1 MGKYELQRAR
11 VVAVVRNAAG
21 KLLVLK
27 ILPHDHPQ
35 VGHIPAVWEFPAG
48 GIEFGE
54 TPLEAVVREA
64 REETGLTFGT
74 PKILFS
80 SSHSFETDKARV
92 HEIAIVYLLETS
104 EPEGAVDISQPEREH
119 SEYRWLTLDE
129 ISRLPNLSH
138 TLSGMLPHLK
148 EILTEASEE

>member
-11 VVAVVRNAAG
+11 VVAVIRNPAG

-54 TPLEAVVREA
+54 EPFDAVARETK
-64 REETGLTFGT
+64 EETGLECGR
-74 PKILFS
+74 PLVLFS
-80 SSHSFETDKARV
+80 SSHVFETDKAKV
-92 HEIAIVYLLETS
+92 HEIAITYLLETD
-104 EPEGAVDISQPEREH
+104 EPEDAVDITQEEREH
-119 SEYRWLTLDE
+119 SEYIWLTLDE
-129 ISRLPNLSH
+129 IERLPDLSF
-138 TLSGMLPHLK
+138 TLSGMLPQLRK
-148 EILTEASEE
+148 ILADKLEE

>member
-21 KLLVLK
+21 RLLALK

-35 VGHIPAVWEFPAG
+35 IGHIPAVWEFPAG

-64 REETGLTFGT
+64 REETGLVFGH

-92 HEIAIVYLLETS
+92 HEIAIAYLLETS
-104 EPEGAVDISQPEREH
+104 EPEDAVDISQEEREH
-119 SEYRWLTLDE
+119 SEYVWLTLDE
-129 ISRLPNLSH
+129 ISRLPDLSY
-138 TLSGMLPHLK
+138 TLSGMMPQLK
-148 EILTEASEE
+148 KILTGASEE